1 MARNRDDN
9 PGEDEGESGWESV
22 RALAAGEGDEESG
35 EDIVPFVPKRAAK
48 PYRPRH
54 DGFTPAKQKI
64 FFRALKKSGCI
75 EDACRA
81 CGISTTTVRRWR
93 NRWPDFDEKVECA
106 LAIAS
111 VELDMIAYKRA
122 TEGAEEKVFRD
133 GKLISTKIK
142 PSDAM
147 LRLLMQGAN
156 PEKYGRTGQ
165 MPKGAILRKLK
176 KQAQEEVR
184 AEYRARVRKGM
195 GRKEL
200 IEEVRKL
207 LGMLKKRRQ
216 KAKFAQGYT
225 PGPEGLLIPPGWRIV
240 RDLPA
245 LPPPEQPEP
254 EPG

>member
-1 MARNRDDN
+1 MAKHDDDN

-22 RALAAGEGDEESG
+22 RALASGEGDEDLDG
-35 EDIVPFVPKRAAK
+35 DIVPFAPKRAAR

-64 FFRALKKSGCI
+64 FFKVLKKSGCI

-81 CGISTTTVRRWR
+81 CGISTNTVRRWR
-93 NRWPDFDEKVECA
+93 DRWPDFDEKVQCA

-122 TEGAEEKVFRD
+122 TEGAEEKVFRE

-200 IEEVRKL
+200 IKEAVRL

-216 KAKFAQGYT
+216 KAKFASGYT

-240 RDLPA
+240 RDLLA
-245 LPPPEQPEP
+245 LPPPEGPEP
-254 EPG
+254 EPD

>member
-1 MARNRDDN
+1 MAKDRNDN

-22 RALAAGEGDEESG
+22 RALASGEGDEEMDVG
-35 EDIVPFVPKRAAK
+35 IVPFAPKRAARA
-48 PYRPRH
+48 YRPRH

-64 FFRALKKSGCI
+64 FFKALKKSGCI
-75 EDACRA
+75 ADACRA
-81 CGISTTTVRRWR
+81 CGISTNTVRRWR
-93 NRWPDFDEKVECA
+93 DRWPDFDEKVECA

-111 VELDMIAYKRA
+111 VEFDLIAYKRA
-122 TEGAEEKVFRD
+122 TEGAAEKVFRD
-133 GKLISTKIK
+133 GKLVSTKIK

-200 IEEVRKL
+200 IEEAVRL

-216 KAKFAQGYT
+216 KAKFAKGRR
-225 PGPEGLLIPPGWRIV
+225 GC
-240 RDLPA
+240 
-245 LPPPEQPEP
+245 
-254 EPG
+254 

>member
-1 MARNRDDN
+1 MDD
-9 PGEDEGESGWESV
+9 PGEDEGGSGWESV
-22 RALAAGEGDEESG
+22 RALASGEGDEERSA
-35 EDIVPFVPKRAAK
+35 DIVLFAPKRAAR

-64 FFRALKKSGCI
+64 FFKVLKKTGCI
-75 EDACRA
+75 ADACRA
-81 CGISTTTVRRWR
+81 CGISTNTVRRWR
-93 NRWPDFDEKVECA
+93 DRWPDFDEKVECA

-133 GKLISTKIK
+133 GKLVSTKIK

-165 MPKGAILRKLK
+165 MPKAAILRKLK
-176 KQAQEEVR
+176 KQAEAEVR

-195 GRKEL
+195 SRKAL
-200 IEEVRKL
+200 IASAHEGARQAREARRKGEVRQGL
-207 LGMLKKRRQ
+207 CAGAGGAADPARLADRPRPAGAAAARRS
-216 KAKFAQGYT
+216 
-225 PGPEGLLIPPGWRIV
+225 R
-240 RDLPA
+240 
-245 LPPPEQPEP
+245 
-254 EPG
+254 